1 MVLYIGENW
10 IFHAPPNP
18 IHRGHRD
25 SKKTFGGGPPSY
37 PNPRSWSQWC
47 FCFCGHQ
54 MCRLLQRLLTVFVRC
69 PFGNSTWLRCL
80 ISPKYITKYIRDS
93 CKMTVNVYFQLVNH
107 IGFANGLQ
115 KNDCVIQHF
124 YCWILTPLQSYDFV
138 ELWAGH
144 ALTSTCVRKS
154 GRCTAALDI
163 TYFEPDPDHPD
174 RSNHFDILTP
184 SGFLLLAMAV
194 KQVDQIILWTAN
206 ILL

>member
-115 KNDCVIQHF
+115 KK
-124 YCWILTPLQSYDFV
+124 WL
-138 ELWAGH
+138 
-144 ALTSTCVRKS
+144 R
-154 GRCTAALDI
+154 
-163 TYFEPDPDHPD
+163 DP
-174 RSNHFDILTP
+174 T
-184 SGFLLLAMAV
+184 LLLLNSHTPAV
-194 KQVDQIILWTAN
+194 LWFCGALGWSRTNFHLCSQIGSMHSCPRYHLLRTRPGSSWPFQPLWHSNTLRIFAS
-206 ILL
+206 